1 MKVAV
6 ISDIHANAV
15 ALDAVLADIDRDRP
29 DRIVCLGDLPALNPQ
44 PRAVMDRIYALGCP
58 VLRGNV
64 DDRIPRHLSL
74 DPESAVAFRSVVG
87 PIPPDE
93 VARRLKEIE
102 IWCAEQLTDRDKEW
116 LLALP
121 LTLEMP
127 LDDDAMLL
135 CFHGSPRSN
144 MDLLFPAMP
153 DNALGEFLAG
163 FDATVMVGGHT
174 HAPMMRPF
182 RGRTLVNVG
191 SVGRAVIREPMRRIR
206 NAPWAEYGVIT
217 WERGRLSV
225 DLRRVPFDLERL
237 VAAMYASGMPHARWW
252 EEEWRR

>member
-1 MKVAV
+1 MRIAV

-15 ALDAVLADIDRDRP
+15 ALDAVLADLERDRF
-29 DRIVCLGDLPALNPQ
+29 DRLVCLGDLPALNPQ

-64 DDRIPRHLSL
+64 DDRIPRHLWT
-74 DPESAVAFRSVVG
+74 DPTSAVAFRSVVG
-87 PIPPDE
+87 PTPPDE
-93 VARRLKEIE
+93 VAQRLRDIE
-102 IWCAEQLTDRDKEW
+102 VWCAEQLTEADNAW

-121 LTLEMP
+121 LTLDVP
-127 LDDDAMLL
+127 LDDETTLR

-144 MDLLFPAMP
+144 MDLIFPTTP
-153 DNALGEFLAG
+153 DDVLDRLLAAC
-163 FDATVMVGGHT
+163 DAAVMVGGHT
-174 HAPMMRPF
+174 HAPMVRPYQ
-182 RGRTLVNVG
+182 GRTLVNVG

-217 WERGRLSV
+217 WEAGRLSV
-225 DLRRVPFDLERL
+225 DLRRVPFNVEQL
-237 VAAMYASGMPHARWW
+237 VAAMHASGMPHAAWW